1 LELHQLNGVMFQS
14 LLGIPPAFVGT
25 EGHQMQVQGNILVV
39 QGILPNP
46 EEPVAAGPGANY
58 LQTPA

>member
-1 LELHQLNGVMFQS
+1 MFQS

-58 LQTPA
+58 FQTPA